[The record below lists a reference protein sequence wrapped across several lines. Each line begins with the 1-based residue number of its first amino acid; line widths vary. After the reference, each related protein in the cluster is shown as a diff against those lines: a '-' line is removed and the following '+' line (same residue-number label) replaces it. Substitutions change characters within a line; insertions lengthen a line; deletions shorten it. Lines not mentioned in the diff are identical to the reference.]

1 MASVP
6 RATVDAFTKGINGIS
21 SQARQMLAARLAQID
36 IADVSA
42 SASEV
47 VAVMEEYCA
56 AATQNIEAL
65 ANRFY
70 RVARMQALGG
80 VSSYEP
86 SATSG
91 RVPAATEEATR
102 AILQRAVD
110 GDVDGCV
117 EQLLQRIDYEI
128 KRGAGTTVLN
138 AGQSDPLKP
147 RYARVPTGAE
157 TCEFCIMLA
166 SRGFVYHSETSAGML
181 DHWHA
186 NCDCRIVP
194 GFGKKPT
201 VDGYDPDHY
210 YDQYE
215 ELGMRERM
223 RLYRAERGLN
233 SRSVRSE
240 RLEQYM
246 EQSAARRAR
255 NLSDAVDWIEDAQTV
270 DELRERMGLL
280 NDNLASMGISNE
292 DSVKRLNA
300 VLRRRRR
307 EIESAN

>member
-1 MASVP
+1 MEVP
-6 RATVDAFTKGINGIS
+6 RSYIGNYADTLEDRIIAPASEELAEMLGSIDFTRPIAEIRDEVIAIMDTYCGS
-21 SQARQMLAARLAQID
+21 AAEMSAR
-36 IADVSA
+36 VSA
-42 SASEV
+42 E
-47 VAVMEEYCA
+47 
-56 AATQNIEAL
+56 
-65 ANRFY
+65 FY
-70 RVARMQALGG
+70 DGLRERTVGRPLGAY
-80 VSSYEP
+80 VE
-86 SATSG
+86 SG
-91 RVPAATEEATR
+91 RDPAATEGAVR
-102 AILQRAVD
+102 AFVQGLVD
-110 GDVDGCV
+110 GKPV
-117 EQLLQRIDYEI
+117 ETFVGKCSERLRYEA
-128 KRGAGTTVLN
+128 KRAAGTCIERN
-138 AGQSDPLKP
+138 ARRDELRP
-147 RYARVPTGAE
+147 RYARVPSGVD
-157 TCEFCIMLA
+157 TCDFCIMLA
-166 SRGFVYHSETSAGML
+166 SRGPVYRSAQSAGML